1 MKNIVLVFI
10 SSILSAVLAVFFYRL
25 VEEPRVVE
33 TTEPSAVKYVRYNSD
48 ADLSLDIAPPAAPK
62 DFVSASEFVTATV
75 VNIRSESGG
84 TFDFWSHHS
93 GSGVSTGSGVI
104 ISEDGYII
112 TNNHVIENGE
122 RIHITLSDRR
132 EYIAQLIG
140 TDPTTDLA
148 LVKIAEEALPFLKFG
163 NSDSVKVGEWV
174 LAVGNPFD
182 LESTVTAGIV
192 SAKGR
197 NIEILKN
204 EFSIES
210 FIQTDAMVNPGN
222 SGGALV
228 NVNGE
233 LIGINTAIMTRS
245 GHYEGYSFA
254 VPSNLASKVIKDLE
268 DFGEVQRGVLG
279 VSIEEVDSRMAKR
292 LGLPTVEGV
301 YVKSLTS
308 KDGGAAT
315 AGLRKGDVIISIN
328 EMPTRTVPELQEQVG
343 RFRPDDEV
351 LIEYIR
357 KGKRRVAEVILKN
370 RLLSQGPVELEL
382 EENLL
387 ETVGLELRPLTE
399 GEYEALDTAHGVKVL
414 SIYKDSQIEE
424 TNMDIGFVILEV
436 NDLLIESVED
446 VIVALEQAEGEVVL
460 KGIYED
466 YAGEY
471 IYTFEMN

>member
-1 MKNIVLVFI
+1 MKTIGLVFF
-10 SSILSAVLAVFFYRL
+10 SSILSALFAVFIYRQ
-25 VEEPRVVE
+25 VEPRVLV
-33 TTEPSAVKYVRYNSD
+33 EPSENTSVKYVRYNSES
-48 ADLSLDIAPPAAPK
+48 DLSLDIAPPNAPK

-84 TFDFWSHHS
+84 TFDFWSNS
-93 GSGVSTGSGVI
+93 SFGASTGSGVI
-104 ISEDGYII
+104 ISDDGYII
-112 TNNHVIENGE
+112 TNNHVIENGD

-132 EYIAQLIG
+132 EYIAQTIG

-148 LVKIAEEALPFLKFG
+148 LIKIEEDNLPYLQFG
-163 NSDSVKVGEWV
+163 NSDSVQVGEWV

-228 NVNGE
+228 NTNGE

-245 GHYEGYSFA
+245 GTYEGYSFA
-254 VPSNLASKVIKDLE
+254 VPANLASKVIKDLE

-279 VSIEEVDSRMAKR
+279 VSIDEVDSRMANR

-301 YVKSLTS
+301 YIKSLTS
-308 KDGGAAT
+308 KEGGAAL
-315 AGLRKGDVIISIN
+315 AGLKKGDVIISVN
-328 EMPTRTVPELQEQVG
+328 EVPTRTVPELQEQVG
-343 RFRPDDEV
+343 RFRPNDEV
-351 LIEYIR
+351 TIKYIR
-357 KGKRRVAEVILKN
+357 KGKYKEATVTLKN
-370 RLLSQGPVELEL
+370 RLLKRGPVDLEL
-382 EENLL
+382 EEDIL
-387 ETVGLELRPLTE
+387 ESIGLELRPLRDS
-399 GEYEALDTAHGVKVL
+399 EYNRLDVDHGVKVL
-414 SIYKDSQIEE
+414 SIYKDSRIED

-436 NDLLIESVED
+436 NDERVESVED
-446 VIVALEQAEGEVVL
+446 VVVILEDADGEVVL
-460 KGIYED
+460 KGMYED
-466 YAGEY
+466 YSGEY
-471 IYTFEMN
+471 IYTFDVGE